1 MPGEAM
7 HQKGADGTRR
17 AKRWLDATTRTKAS
31 WTNEDTVSAG
41 RLTFNWPYAG
51 QHPFSFDVGGLLF
64 GAPFDSHLFMAEVKN
79 YSNANLGKDYDDFLA
94 KCYVVWRDHSRWANQ
109 FMFLT
114 WNPFRANS
122 WTGLCQADAIKNA
135 CVLNRARLF
144 DEEDEAVARTMVDPL
159 VLAELEKRL
168 WLVVLSEKQE
178 RLLISDDDRAL
189 IVQSRV
195 KKGLL

>member
-1 MPGEAM
+1 M

-17 AKRWLDATTRTKAS
+17 AKRWLDSTTRTRAS

-41 RLTFNWPYAG
+41 RLTFNWPYGG
-51 QHPFSFDVGGLLF
+51 QQPFSFDVGGLLF
-64 GAPFDSHLFMAEVKN
+64 GEPFDRHIFMAEVKN

-94 KCYVVWRDHSRWANQ
+94 KCYCVWRDQPKWSNQ

-122 WTGLCQADAIKNA
+122 WTRLCQAEAITKA
-135 CVLNRARLF
+135 CVLNRVRLF
-144 DEEDEAVARTMVDPL
+144 GEEDEVAAHSLVDP
-159 VLAELEKRL
+159 VVVAELEERL